1 MLNVRSRYL
10 PALGALLALGILLPA
25 RAAAVVNYVIDDG
38 GINAAVG
45 VGFPGGDLMALN
57 RFAVQPDGGSIESVQ
72 INWALIPNGTPAKI
86 LVFNDPNNDG
96 DTSDLVLLEQIDVT
110 TAGGGFNNNYTDYV
124 FPTTPVNG
132 EFYVGAMISGMSFW
146 SLPKSSMIWAICAS
160 VVVSLNLNATTWR

>member
-86 LVFNDPNNDG
+86 LVSTF
-96 DTSDLVLLEQIDVT
+96 I
-110 TAGGGFNNNYTDYV
+110 
-124 FPTTPVNG
+124 
-132 EFYVGAMISGMSFW
+132 
-146 SLPKSSMIWAICAS
+146 
-160 VVVSLNLNATTWR
+160 